1 MPAMQSNPIQSKQS
15 YFVTESMYVT
25 CAAAGSYQ
33 YPFRKFGKVGKGRGW
48 LWGSCARSARQ
59 WMAPKSKGG
68 VGVRRGRLLVH
79 AVYVDCSTPVTRGG
93 RKGTNTQRRCL
104 FRQVRQKA
112 SIAAQPARLYRQGW
126 WVESSQA
133 DYRSLCTLFSSEV
146 WEGALLSVCLSVR
159 RSLGRWMIGVARLSP
174 YLRSGTR
181 IREAVWCG
189 VCSVEPSWL
198 HRAHKARTSLIRCP
212 LRGLEKAC
220 CCTRRVGKWCWR
232 RWCASVLPAGLP
244 VVARRVLHVAYR
256 ALIREGGKGRR
267 KDYYWNRQVWG

>member
-1 MPAMQSNPIQSKQS
+1 MNKSSTMLEVTASVQSTRRSPDKRRRPPAPTLTPRSKPLPQTPAQPITPEAQQLRYIHLNMPAMQSNPIQSKQS

-104 FRQVRQKA
+104 IRQVRQKA

-126 WVESSQA
+126 CHCGGLNRHRQIIDPFA
-133 DYRSLCTLFSSEV
+133 LFSPLKFGRV
-146 WEGALLSVCLSVR
+146 RCCLSACLYV
-159 RSLGRWMIGVARLSP
+159 GV
-174 YLRSGTR
+174 
-181 IREAVWCG
+181 WD
-189 VCSVEPSWL
+189 
-198 HRAHKARTSLIRCP
+198 
-212 LRGLEKAC
+212 
-220 CCTRRVGKWCWR
+220 
-232 RWCASVLPAGLP
+232 AG
-244 VVARRVLHVAYR
+244 
-256 ALIREGGKGRR
+256 
-267 KDYYWNRQVWG
+267 